1 MNQMQSKECKQLYAK
16 LQRLDFAITELALYL
31 DSYPDNAAAL
41 DYYRKLIAERETVAT
56 AYTQACGPRTIYD
69 NNTPTLW
76 EWGQSPWPW
85 QNDTFGG

>member
-1 MNQMQSKECKQLYAK
+1 MDMTQSKECKQLYAK
-16 LQRLDFAITELALYL
+16 LQRLDFAIVELALYL

-56 AYTQACGPRTIYD
+56 AYTQACGPMTIYD
-69 NNTPTLW
+69 NKNPALW

-85 QNDTFGG
+85 QNDKFGG

>member
-1 MNQMQSKECKQLYAK
+1 MEQMQSKECKQLYAK

-56 AYTQACGPRTIYD
+56 AYTQACGPMTIYD
-69 NNTPTLW
+69 NNNPTLW

-85 QNDTFGG
+85 QNDMFGG

>member
-1 MNQMQSKECKQLYAK
+1 MEQMQSKECKQLYAK

-41 DYYRKLIAERETVAT
+41 DYYHKLIAERETVAT
-56 AYTQACGPRTIYD
+56 AYTQACGPMTIYD
-69 NNTPTLW
+69 NNNPTLW

>member
-56 AYTQACGPRTIYD
+56 AYTQACGPMTIYD
-69 NNTPTLW
+69 NNNPTLW

>member
-1 MNQMQSKECKQLYAK
+1 MEQIQSKECKQLYAK

-56 AYTQACGPRTIYD
+56 AYTQACGPMTIYD
-69 NNTPTLW
+69 NNNPTLW

>member
-1 MNQMQSKECKQLYAK
+1 MEQMQSKECKQLYAK

-41 DYYRKLIAERETVAT
+41 EYYRKLIAERETVAT
-56 AYTQACGPRTIYD
+56 AYTQVCGPMTIYD
-69 NNTPTLW
+69 NNNPTLW

>member
-1 MNQMQSKECKQLYAK
+1 MEQMQSKECKQLYAK

-56 AYTQACGPRTIYD
+56 AYTQACGPMTIYD
-69 NNTPTLW
+69 NNNPTLW

>member
-1 MNQMQSKECKQLYAK
+1 MDQMQSKECKQLYAK

-56 AYTQACGPRTIYD
+56 AYTQACGPMTIYD
-69 NNTPTLW
+69 NNNPTLW